1 MYMQGSEFTFYN
13 FSYFQVTIWFRLA
26 VRATD
31 DEYNMPL
38 LGTCKGMNLP
48 STTFHTFKFLFH
60 FVSRSALA
68 LTNYLTYENN
78 MLRAR
83 ADDLH
88 QEKDV
93 ENIVKHK
100 VWILE
105 QSFSEKNGESYYQYF
120 IMVIIFR
127 SKIVRTVDYY

>member
-1 MYMQGSEFTFYN
+1 MQGYEFTFYN
-13 FSYFQVTIWFRLA
+13 FSYFQVSISFRLA
-26 VRATD
+26 LRAPA

-78 MLRAR
+78 MLRAQNNMLGAR
-83 ADDLH
+83 ADNLH

-100 VWILE
+100 V
-105 QSFSEKNGESYYQYF
+105 
-120 IMVIIFR
+120 
-127 SKIVRTVDYY
+127 